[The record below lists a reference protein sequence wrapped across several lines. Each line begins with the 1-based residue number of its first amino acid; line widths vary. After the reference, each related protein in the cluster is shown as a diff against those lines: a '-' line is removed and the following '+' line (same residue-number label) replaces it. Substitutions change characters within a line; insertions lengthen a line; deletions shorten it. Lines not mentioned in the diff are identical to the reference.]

1 MKKPSLKKEVTIPD
15 EIVMNKIFIIRE
27 KKVMLD
33 RDLAEL
39 FGVPTKVF
47 NQAVTRNSKRFPED
61 FMFRLSKEEFKNLR
75 SRIVTSSWGGV
86 RYNPR
91 AFTEQGVAMLASV
104 LNSDQAI
111 NVNIQIIRVFTRMRE
126 MLLSNKDLLLK
137 IEQFE
142 KRIDHHDKSIKQLF
156 DYLKQLVREKN
167 PPRNQIGF
175 KTNC

>member
-1 MKKPSLKKEVTIPD
+1 MC
-15 EIVMNKIFIIRE
+15 
-27 KKVMLD
+27 
-33 RDLAEL
+33 
-39 FGVPTKVF
+39 VF

-75 SRIVTSSWGGV
+75 SRIVTSSWDGV

-111 NVNIQIIRVFTRMRE
+111 KVNIQIIRVFTHMRE

-156 DYLKQLVREKN
+156 DYLKQLVREKEN
-167 PPRNQIGF
+167 PVT
-175 KTNC
+175 K